1 MAGGAGKIIRIAI
14 DFLKKVRK
22 RTKHGPTHP
31 TTPHP
36 TPGGFPPA
44 HARSRVPAQWGAGS
58 PTKKGVGHR
67 WTDPANPGN
76 GVRIDQGVPHS
87 PSPSQQVDHVIVR
100 RDGVVIGRDGN
111 PISGSIKSDPV
122 NAHIPLSDWLGW
134 SSWDRP

>member
-22 RTKHGPTHP
+22 RTRKSTPTP
-31 TTPHP
+31 RPHP
-36 TPGGFPPA
+36 TGFPPA
-44 HARSRVPAQWGAGS
+44 HVRGRVPSQWGPGS
-58 PTKKGVGHR
+58 QTKKGVGHR

-76 GVRIDQGVPHS
+76 GVRVDQGVAHS
-87 PSPSQQVDHVIVR
+87 PWPSQQVDHVIVR

-111 PISGSIKSDPV
+111 PISGSVKSDPT